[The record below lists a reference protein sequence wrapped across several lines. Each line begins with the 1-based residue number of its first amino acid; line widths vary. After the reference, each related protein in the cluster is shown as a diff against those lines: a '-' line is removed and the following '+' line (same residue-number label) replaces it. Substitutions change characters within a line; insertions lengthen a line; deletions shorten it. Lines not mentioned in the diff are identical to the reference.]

1 MEIATRHSIFC
12 ILPPHILIAIAKN
25 AATPEQ
31 RASAVDA
38 LISTIACATSGRR
51 SP

>member
-25 AATPEQ
+25 AATPGQ
-31 RASAVDA
+31 RAAAVDA
-38 LISTIACATSGRR
+38 VRDDATIIIHY
-51 SP
+51 